1 MISNL
6 KEFQLNVNIVLAVA
20 LFVIAHAVFFAIALK
35 ESDNL
40 RPDKD
45 PEREAAIL
53 DFLRP

>member
-1 MISNL
+1 M
-6 KEFQLNVNIVLAVA
+6 NVNIVPAVA
-20 LFVIAHAVFFAIALK
+20 VFVIAHVVFFVMALK

-53 DFLRP
+53 DFFRP